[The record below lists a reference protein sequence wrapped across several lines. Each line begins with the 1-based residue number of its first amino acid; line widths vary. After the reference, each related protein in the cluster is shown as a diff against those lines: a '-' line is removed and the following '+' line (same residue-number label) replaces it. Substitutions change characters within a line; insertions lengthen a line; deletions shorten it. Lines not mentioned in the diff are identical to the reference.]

1 MKVKTKVPVFFFFFW
16 ISLSWYVVG
25 FSPVF
30 SRMHLSLYTP
40 PMASSI
46 PNLRRL
52 FAQEKVEIEHF
63 YSTLE
68 MSSYQ
73 NRDFFALR
81 SQEITVFENQKRRL
95 LSNDSYLLSAVFRF
109 WQLFINILS
118 AIYCHQS
125 AVCLHLV
132 SCRFRFDFEV
142 DFWRKMCINVARFAR
157 NVVKWDFL
165 GVIFNHCE

>member
-1 MKVKTKVPVFFFFFW
+1 
-16 ISLSWYVVG
+16 
-25 FSPVF
+25 
-30 SRMHLSLYTP
+30 MHLSLYTP

-81 SQEITVFENQKRRL
+81 SQEITEFENKK
-95 LSNDSYLLSAVFRF
+95 DSYLFFCQLFLGFDSCLLTFYQLFIVINLLFVYILSAVYCHHSDVCLHFDSCLLSAVCY
-109 WQLFINILS
+109 QL
-118 AIYCHQS
+118 S
-125 AVCLHLV
+125 AVCLHFV
-132 SCRFRFDFEV
+132 SCRF
-142 DFWRKMCINVARFAR
+142 
-157 NVVKWDFL
+157 
-165 GVIFNHCE
+165 

>member
-1 MKVKTKVPVFFFFFW
+1 MKVKTKVPVFFFFFFFG

-73 NRDFFALR
+73 NRDFFLHFDHR
-81 SQEITVFENQKRRL
+81 KSQCLKIKKT
-95 LSNDSYLLSAVFRF
+95 
-109 WQLFINILS
+109 
-118 AIYCHQS
+118 AIFS
-125 AVCLHLV
+125 FV
-132 SCRFRFDFEV
+132 SCF
-142 DFWRKMCINVARFAR
+142 
-157 NVVKWDFL
+157 
-165 GVIFNHCE
+165 